1 MADHRGHCHCG
12 NLEVTF
18 RTEKD
23 ASALGV
29 RACQCG
35 FCRRHGARTVT
46 DPDGSVT
53 IRVHDVRCLTRYRFG
68 QSAADFLLCSACG
81 TYLGA
86 VCEADGCHY
95 ATLNVNCFTDTEA
108 EIGRAHV

>member
-12 NLEVTF
+12 NLEVIF

-46 DPDGSVT
+46 DPDGSAT
-53 IRVHDVRCLTRYRFG
+53 IRVHDVRCLTRYRFDLG
-68 QSAADFLLCSACG
+68 HLNREGAARC
-81 TYLGA
+81 
-86 VCEADGCHY
+86 
-95 ATLNVNCFTDTEA
+95 TDILARQFIAWRQRT
-108 EIGRAHV
+108 GR